1 MSEELTLQQ
10 KIEECKKVISNGD
23 PLKGFLYFLDEYCFI
38 EDKESNRAI
47 KLRMWPKQREVV
59 PTLLSEKLL
68 IILKAR
74 QLGLTW
80 ITASLVLWL
89 AIVNQLFLSVIIST
103 TEDLSIEFLQ
113 RVYFILDR
121 LPVWLKPPTKTRT
134 QQIFEFQH
142 AQGLVSTIKSMP
154 TTEMGAQSKT
164 PNLLI
169 MDETCTNRLA
179 RAIFNASYPGI
190 EAAKGKV
197 ILISNSIKQ
206 GAGWYFTRDTYMASM
221 IGANRFKRIFLP
233 WNAHPQ
239 RPETFKR
246 DMVAA
251 GMTERDVN
259 ENYPDTEEEAISDR
273 DIRGVY
279 YSKQM
284 AEARKEK
291 RIGVVPWVPGHE
303 VYTFWDLGIDDAT
316 AIWFMQHIGAQYR
329 FIEYYENTGMGM
341 VHYAKVLKDKPYVYG
356 DHYMPHDAE
365 QRQMG
370 GDTDVALSKKEIAE
384 NLGIEPILLVKK
396 AKDSQAIMNAIE
408 AGRNIMN
415 QCCFDAERCA
425 RGILCLESY
434 RSEYDEDK
442 DKLGNKP
449 ADTFAIH
456 GADAFRTFSQGYQPK
471 PQLLPYEKKWRNY
484 GTGSAYAYMGG

>member
-1 MSEELTLQQ
+1 MPDELTMPQ
-10 KIEECKKVISNGD
+10 KIAECKHVISSF
-23 PLKGFLYFLDEYCFI
+23 PHFLDEYVFI

-47 KLRMWPKQREVV
+47 KLRLWPEQRKIV
-59 PTLLSEKLL
+59 PTLLESKLL

-80 ITASLVLWL
+80 LTACFVLWL
-89 AIVNQLFLSVIIST
+89 AITNQLFLTVVISV

-142 AQGLVSTIKSMP
+142 AKGLVSTIKSMP

-164 PNLLI
+164 PNVLV
-169 MDETCTNRLA
+169 MDEACGNRLA
-179 RAIFNASYPGI
+179 KAIYNASYPGI
-190 EAAKGKV
+190 ESSKGHV
-197 ILISNSIKQ
+197 IIISNSIKE
-206 GAGWYFTRDTYMASM
+206 GPGWVFVRDLFIASM
-221 IGANRFKRIFLP
+221 VGVNKFKRIFLP
-233 WNAHPQ
+233 WTTHPG
-239 RPETFKR
+239 RPATFKQ
-246 DMVAA
+246 DMIAS

-259 ENYPDTEEEAISDR
+259 ENYPESEEEAITDR
-273 DIRGVY
+273 NIKGVY

-284 AEARKEK
+284 ADARKDK
-291 RIGVVPWVPGHE
+291 RIGPVPWVPGFE
-303 VYTFWDLGIDDAT
+303 VYTFWDLGVDDAT
-316 AIWFMQHIGAQYR
+316 SIWFMQHIGLQYR
-329 FIEYYENTGMGM
+329 FIDYYENTGMGM
-341 VHYAKVLKDKPYVYG
+341 VHYAKTLQEKPYVYG

-370 GDTDVALSKKEIAE
+370 GDTDVALSRREIAE
-384 NLGIEPILLVKK
+384 NLGIDPILIVKK
-396 AKDSQAIMNAIE
+396 AKDSQAVLNAIE
-408 AGRNIMN
+408 AGRNILN
-415 QCCFDAERCA
+415 QCCFDEEKCS

-449 ADTFAIH
+449 LDNWSCH
-456 GADAFRTFSQGYQPK
+456 GADSLRTFAQGYQPK
-471 PQLLPYEKKWRNY
+471 QKVVPSGKNMRNY
-484 GTGSAYAYMGG
+484 GEASTTWMGG